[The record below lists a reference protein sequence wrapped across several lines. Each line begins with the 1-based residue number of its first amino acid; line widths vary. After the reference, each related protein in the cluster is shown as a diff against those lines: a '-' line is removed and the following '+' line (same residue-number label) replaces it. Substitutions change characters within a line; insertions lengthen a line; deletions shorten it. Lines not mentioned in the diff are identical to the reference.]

1 MGYWYIINTDSP
13 FILGGKQVDIFELL
27 AGITDEIE
35 DYPAYLSNIND
46 AFTSYN
52 DGQVALIEQRNQ
64 EIEELRRENTDLKAK
79 NYELITA
86 ETGKTEPEEEPEDD
100 EELTIEDKVKENL
113 LKED

>member
-1 MGYWYIINTDSP
+1 M
-13 FILGGKQVDIFELL
+13 DIFELL

-35 DYPAYLSNIND
+35 DYPAYLTNIND

-52 DGQVALIEQRNQ
+52 DGQLASIEQRNQ

-79 NYELITA
+79 NYELIMA
-86 ETGKTEPEEEPEDD
+86 ETGKAEEEEESDEE

>member
-1 MGYWYIINTDSP
+1 M
-13 FILGGKQVDIFELL
+13 DIFELL

-64 EIEELRRENTDLKAK
+64 EIGELRRENTDLKAK
-79 NYELITA
+79 NYELIMA
-86 ETGKTEPEEEPEDD
+86 ETGKSEEEEEPEET
-100 EELTIEDKVKENL
+100 EELTIEDRVKENL

>member
-1 MGYWYIINTDSP
+1 M
-13 FILGGKQVDIFELL
+13 DIFELL

-35 DYPAYLSNIND
+35 DYPAYLANIND

-79 NYELITA
+79 NYELIMA
-86 ETGKTEPEEEPEDD
+86 ETGKSEEEEEPEED
-100 EELTIEDKVKENL
+100 EELSIEDRVKENL

>member
-1 MGYWYIINTDSP
+1 M
-13 FILGGKQVDIFELL
+13 DIFELL
-27 AGITDEIE
+27 AGITEEIE

-64 EIEELRRENTDLKAK
+64 EIEELRHENTDLKAK
-79 NYELITA
+79 NYELIMA
-86 ETGKTEPEEEPEDD
+86 ETGKGEEEEKPEEETD
-100 EELTIEDKVKENL
+100 ELTIEDRVKENL

>member
-1 MGYWYIINTDSP
+1 M
-13 FILGGKQVDIFELL
+13 DIFELL
-27 AGITDEIE
+27 AGITEEIE

-52 DGQVALIEQRNQ
+52 DGQVAVIEQRNQ

-79 NYELITA
+79 NYELIMA
-86 ETGKTEPEEEPEDD
+86 ETGKGEEEEEPEEI
-100 EELTIEDKVKENL
+100 EELAIEDRVKENL

>member
-1 MGYWYIINTDSP
+1 M
-13 FILGGKQVDIFELL
+13 DIFELL

-35 DYPAYLSNIND
+35 DYPAYLANIND

-64 EIEELRRENTDLKAK
+64 ETEELRRENTDLKAK
-79 NYELITA
+79 NYELIMA
-86 ETGKTEPEEEPEDD
+86 ETGKSEDEEEPEED
-100 EELTIEDKVKENL
+100 EELSIEDRVKENL

>member
-1 MGYWYIINTDSP
+1 M
-13 FILGGKQVDIFELL
+13 DIFELL
-27 AGITDEIE
+27 AGITEEIE

-79 NYELITA
+79 NYELIMA
-86 ETGKTEPEEEPEDD
+86 ETGKTEEEEEPEET

>member
-1 MGYWYIINTDSP
+1 M
-13 FILGGKQVDIFELL
+13 DIFELL

-64 EIEELRRENTDLKAK
+64 EIEELRSENTDLKAK
-79 NYELITA
+79 NYELIMA
-86 ETGKTEPEEEPEDD
+86 ETGKTEPEEEPEED

>member
-1 MGYWYIINTDSP
+1 M
-13 FILGGKQVDIFELL
+13 DIFELL

-79 NYELITA
+79 NYELIMA
-86 ETGKTEPEEEPEDD
+86 ETGKTEEEEPEES

>member
-1 MGYWYIINTDSP
+1 M
-13 FILGGKQVDIFELL
+13 DIFELL

-35 DYPAYLSNIND
+35 DYPAYLANIND

-79 NYELITA
+79 NYELIMA
-86 ETGKTEPEEEPEDD
+86 ETGKSEKEEEPDEE

>member
-1 MGYWYIINTDSP
+1 M
-13 FILGGKQVDIFELL
+13 DIFELL
-27 AGITDEIE
+27 EGITEEIE

-64 EIEELRRENTDLKAK
+64 EIEELRRENTDLKVK
-79 NYELITA
+79 NYELIMA
-86 ETGKTEPEEEPEDD
+86 ETGKSEEEEEPDEE

>member
-1 MGYWYIINTDSP
+1 
-13 FILGGKQVDIFELL
+13 VDIFELL
-27 AGITDEIE
+27 AGITEEIE

-79 NYELITA
+79 NYELIMA
-86 ETGKTEPEEEPEDD
+86 ETGKSEEAEEEPEET

>member
-1 MGYWYIINTDSP
+1 M
-13 FILGGKQVDIFELL
+13 DIFELL

-64 EIEELRRENTDLKAK
+64 EIEDLRRENTDLKAK
-79 NYELITA
+79 NYELIMA
-86 ETGKTEPEEEPEDD
+86 ETGKSEEEEEPEEN

>member
-1 MGYWYIINTDSP
+1 M
-13 FILGGKQVDIFELL
+13 DIFELL
-27 AGITDEIE
+27 AGITEEIE
-35 DYPAYLSNIND
+35 DYPAYLSNVND

-64 EIEELRRENTDLKAK
+64 EIDQLRRENTDLKAK
-79 NYELITA
+79 NYELIMA
-86 ETGKTEPEEEPEDD
+86 ETGKGEDAEEPDEE

>member
-1 MGYWYIINTDSP
+1 M
-13 FILGGKQVDIFELL
+13 DIFELL

-35 DYPAYLSNIND
+35 DYPAYLANIND

-52 DGQVALIEQRNQ
+52 DGQVALIDQRNQ

-79 NYELITA
+79 NYELIMA
-86 ETGKTEPEEEPEDD
+86 ETGKAEEEEEPEED

>member
-1 MGYWYIINTDSP
+1 M
-13 FILGGKQVDIFELL
+13 DIFELL

-79 NYELITA
+79 NYELIMA
-86 ETGKTEPEEEPEDD
+86 ETGKSEEEEEPDED
-100 EELTIEDKVKENL
+100 EELTIEDRVKENL

>member
-1 MGYWYIINTDSP
+1 M
-13 FILGGKQVDIFELL
+13 DIFELL
-27 AGITDEIE
+27 AGITEEIE

-64 EIEELRRENTDLKAK
+64 EIEDLRRENIGLKAK
-79 NYELITA
+79 NYELIMA
-86 ETGKTEPEEEPEDD
+86 ETGKSEEENDAPEED
-100 EELTIEDKVKENL
+100 EMPIEDKVKANL

>member
-1 MGYWYIINTDSP
+1 MDLPKIDEN
-13 FILGGKQVDIFELL
+13 IFELL

-64 EIEELRRENTDLKAK
+64 EIEDLRRENTDLKAK
-79 NYELITA
+79 NYELIMA
-86 ETGKTEPEEEPEDD
+86 ETGNPAKEEEPVEA
-100 EELTIEDKVKENL
+100 EERTIEDKVKENL

>member
-1 MGYWYIINTDSP
+1 M
-13 FILGGKQVDIFELL
+13 DIFELL
-27 AGITDEIE
+27 EGITDEIE

-79 NYELITA
+79 NYELIMA
-86 ETGKTEPEEEPEDD
+86 ETGKAEEEEEPEED

-113 LKED
+113 LKEE

>member
-1 MGYWYIINTDSP
+1 M
-13 FILGGKQVDIFELL
+13 DIFELL

-46 AFTSYN
+46 AFTTYN

-64 EIEELRRENTDLKAK
+64 EIEDLRRENTGLKAK
-79 NYELITA
+79 NYELIMA
-86 ETGKTEPEEEPEDD
+86 ETGKSEEEEETD
-100 EELTIEDKVKENL
+100 EEEDLTIEDKVKENL

>member
-1 MGYWYIINTDSP
+1 M
-13 FILGGKQVDIFELL
+13 DIFELL

-35 DYPAYLSNIND
+35 DYPAYLANIND

-64 EIEELRRENTDLKAK
+64 EIEELRRENTELKAK
-79 NYELITA
+79 NYELIMA
-86 ETGKTEPEEEPEDD
+86 ETGKAEEEEEPEET
-100 EELTIEDKVKENL
+100 EELTIEDRVKENL

>member
-1 MGYWYIINTDSP
+1 M
-13 FILGGKQVDIFELL
+13 DIFELL
-27 AGITDEIE
+27 AGISDEIE

-46 AFTSYN
+46 AFTTYN

-64 EIEELRRENTDLKAK
+64 EIEDLRHENTDLKAK
-79 NYELITA
+79 NYELIMA
-86 ETGKTEPEEEPEDD
+86 ETGKSEEEEEPEET

>member
-1 MGYWYIINTDSP
+1 M
-13 FILGGKQVDIFELL
+13 DIFELL
-27 AGITDEIE
+27 AGITEEIE

-79 NYELITA
+79 NYELIMA
-86 ETGKTEPEEEPEDD
+86 ETGKAEEEEGPEET
-100 EELTIEDKVKENL
+100 EELSIEDKVMKNL

>member
-1 MGYWYIINTDSP
+1 M
-13 FILGGKQVDIFELL
+13 DIFELL

-64 EIEELRRENTDLKAK
+64 EIEDLRRENTDLKAK
-79 NYELITA
+79 NYELIMA
-86 ETGKTEPEEEPEDD
+86 ETGKTNEEEEPEED
-100 EELTIEDKVKENL
+100 EELTIEDRVKENL

>member
-1 MGYWYIINTDSP
+1 M
-13 FILGGKQVDIFELL
+13 DIFELL

-35 DYPAYLSNIND
+35 DYPAYLANIDD

-86 ETGKTEPEEEPEDD
+86 ETGKAEEEEEPD
-100 EELTIEDKVKENL
+100 EAEEQTIEDKVKENL

>member
-1 MGYWYIINTDSP
+1 M
-13 FILGGKQVDIFELL
+13 DIFELL

-79 NYELITA
+79 NYELIMA
-86 ETGKTEPEEEPEDD
+86 ETGKAEENDEPEED
-100 EELTIEDKVKENL
+100 EMTIEDKVKENL

>member
-1 MGYWYIINTDSP
+1 M
-13 FILGGKQVDIFELL
+13 DIFELL
-27 AGITDEIE
+27 AGISDEIE

-46 AFTSYN
+46 AFTTYN

-64 EIEELRRENTDLKAK
+64 EIEDLRRENTDLKAK
-79 NYELITA
+79 NYELIMA
-86 ETGKTEPEEEPEDD
+86 ETGKSEEEEEPEET

>member
-1 MGYWYIINTDSP
+1 M
-13 FILGGKQVDIFELL
+13 DIFELL

-35 DYPAYLSNIND
+35 DYPAYLTNIND

-64 EIEELRRENTDLKAK
+64 EIEDLRRENTDLKAK
-79 NYELITA
+79 NYELIMA
-86 ETGKTEPEEEPEDD
+86 ETGKGEEEEEPEEN
-100 EELTIEDKVKENL
+100 EELTIEDRIKENL

>member
-1 MGYWYIINTDSP
+1 M
-13 FILGGKQVDIFELL
+13 DIFELL
-27 AGITDEIE
+27 EGITDEIE
-35 DYPAYLSNIND
+35 DYPAYLTNIND
-46 AFTSYN
+46 AFTLYN

-64 EIEELRRENTDLKAK
+64 EIEELRRENIDLKAK

-86 ETGKTEPEEEPEDD
+86 ETGKSEEEEEPDEE

>member
-1 MGYWYIINTDSP
+1 M
-13 FILGGKQVDIFELL
+13 DIFELL

-35 DYPAYLSNIND
+35 DYPMYLSNIND

-64 EIEELRRENTDLKAK
+64 EIEDLRHENTDLKAK
-79 NYELITA
+79 NYELIMA
-86 ETGKTEPEEEPEDD
+86 ETGKVEEEDEAPKD
-100 EELTIEDKVKENL
+100 EEMTIEDKVKENL

>member
-1 MGYWYIINTDSP
+1 M
-13 FILGGKQVDIFELL
+13 DIFELL

-35 DYPAYLSNIND
+35 DYPAYLANIND
-46 AFTSYN
+46 AFSSYN

-79 NYELITA
+79 NYELIMA
-86 ETGKTEPEEEPEDD
+86 ETGKTEEEEEPKED
-100 EELTIEDKVKENL
+100 EELTIEDRVKENL

>member
-1 MGYWYIINTDSP
+1 M
-13 FILGGKQVDIFELL
+13 DIFELL

-35 DYPAYLSNIND
+35 DYPAYLANIND

-64 EIEELRRENTDLKAK
+64 DIEELRRENTDLKAK
-79 NYELITA
+79 NYELIMA
-86 ETGKTEPEEEPEDD
+86 ETGKSDEEEEPEED
-100 EELTIEDKVKENL
+100 EELSIEDKVKENL

>member
-1 MGYWYIINTDSP
+1 M
-13 FILGGKQVDIFELL
+13 DIFELL

-64 EIEELRRENTDLKAK
+64 ENEELRRENTDLKAK
-79 NYELITA
+79 NYELIMA
-86 ETGKTEPEEEPEDD
+86 ETGKAEEEEEPEEK

>member
-1 MGYWYIINTDSP
+1 M
-13 FILGGKQVDIFELL
+13 DIFELL

-64 EIEELRRENTDLKAK
+64 EIEELRHENTDLKAK
-79 NYELITA
+79 NYELIMA
-86 ETGKTEPEEEPEDD
+86 ETGKGEEEEEPEEN
-100 EELTIEDKVKENL
+100 EELTIEDRVKENL